1 MGAAAPK
8 RRVRG
13 KQTVPAYDPPAV
25 EAHVERRPDPSRQ
38 CLGQGDARCIFST
51 QHANETARV
60 QPSRPGGQFCLF
72 CKQENLE
79 RAVCAPRGK
88 GAITAALAFFQE
100 NNVEVFDLACVRI
113 RNFTNQATLDGCL
126 TRLERLL
133 KQGTTKEVRGRTARN
148 KQKEREEAQQRN
160 SWKHLLAHRVS
171 QIHIKKTDIKKYKEN
186 TKKNALRRL
195 GRKFPGVYRADG
207 QPIRQDAVWQT
218 ALAGA
223 FRQYAEEYSWSMC
236 SACHRLVPQKFH
248 PKHARETARGRAL
261 QRTIEA
267 CKHCKKK
274 IGYKVPL
281 VEDVPPPLRWLSQNV
296 LDALAIFKVHT
307 GPYEQGYQAYRV
319 HTGAIR
325 FSWHERSVEDRLTD
339 LGGKDW
345 NKGQP
350 AFEWLRDAEGS
361 AYKGFLAAHHAFL
374 EKRAAEIAAGDI
386 DVEEPVKWL
395 PLRFMETVG
404 LECAIW
410 PHLYWS
416 TAMTETW
423 VRSQDA
429 RRLAR
434 RRADR
439 QASQEDDEDV
449 ILRAEEV
456 GRGADAEEEDEEE
469 EEDLEQVGR
478 QSAKASFVAKIFSPV
493 VGYGTC
499 YELQHFVYDLW
510 LASSLGGAKN
520 ASGTTLRGA
529 VAGRVFSPMYWQT
542 MHMALVD
549 CVRQVGLPSL
559 FITIAPLEASAPY
572 HQWLQ
577 DELEKTLRER
587 TQLPAAETFHLAHLL
602 FQVAEGLLVGTNTQ
616 NHEKGKANAWTQ
628 HVFSSRGSEEAPE
641 GGKQLV
647 KEMFARL
654 EFQDGK
660 RRRHVGPAQSYHGS
674 GRAHLHMLLWLEEAE
689 KVAWKEVVRADLPN
703 KGEEPELRSLVEGS
717 QLDWENSGWPRQEEE
732 TKFEEGQLRLHHPEN
747 AHAAHVRAWMPDVLG
762 AMQCHMDVQAG
773 DGRGLL
779 LQYTAGYTSKF
790 SDQFATSW
798 LNEEATDY
806 HLARKILSENLGPC
820 FRQTFFPRVKCI
832 CLKALCFYVPLISYR
847 GQCMYA
853 H

>member
-1 MGAAAPK
+1 M
-8 RRVRG
+8 RG
-13 KQTVPAYDPPAV
+13 KTAQKKQT
-25 EAHVERRPDPSRQ
+25 
-38 CLGQGDARCIFST
+38 
-51 QHANETARV
+51 
-60 QPSRPGGQFCLF
+60 
-72 CKQENLE
+72 
-79 RAVCAPRGK
+79 
-88 GAITAALAFFQE
+88 
-100 NNVEVFDLACVRI
+100 
-113 RNFTNQATLDGCL
+113 
-126 TRLERLL
+126 
-133 KQGTTKEVRGRTARN
+133 
-148 KQKEREEAQQRN
+148 EREEAQQRN
-160 SWKHLLAHRVS
+160 NWKRLLRNRVS
-171 QIHIKKTDIKKYKEN
+171 QTHFGKQEAKKYKE
-186 TKKNALRRL
+186 TTQKNAFRRL
-195 GRKFPGVYRADG
+195 SRKFPDLYRPDG
-207 QPIRQDAVWQT
+207 SLVRSDLQWRTP
-218 ALAGA
+218 LAAA

-274 IGYKVPL
+274 VGYKVPL
-281 VEDVPPPLRWLSQNV
+281 VEDVPPPLRGLSQNV

-339 LGGKDW
+339 LGRKDW

-374 EKRAAEIAAGDI
+374 EKRATEIAAGDI

-395 PLRFMETVG
+395 PLRFMETIG

-410 PHLYWS
+410 PHLYWD

-423 VRSQDA
+423 VRSRDA

-434 RRADR
+434 RRADQ
-439 QASQEDDEDV
+439 QAPQEDDEDA
-449 ILRAEEV
+449 ILRAEEE
-456 GRGADAEEEDEEE
+456 GRGADTEEEDEEG
-469 EEDLEQVGR
+469 EDLEQVGR

-520 ASGTTLRGA
+520 AAGTTLRGA

-602 FQVAEGLLVGTNTQ
+602 FQVAEGLLAGTNTQ

-703 KGEEPELRSLVEGS
+703 KREEPELRSLVEGS

-732 TKFEEGQLRLHHPEN
+732 TMFEEGQLRLNHPEN

-806 HLARKILSENLGPC
+806 HLARKILSENLG
-820 FRQTFFPRVKCI
+820 
-832 CLKALCFYVPLISYR
+832 LCFCQIFLK
-847 GQCMYA
+847 C
-853 H
+853 